1 MIAAWPEAGPR
12 DLDAETDWERI
23 MELIGRVR
31 NVRSESNVEPGR
43 WITASVFV
51 QNGATG
57 TVESARRELATL
69 ARIGED
75 RLTIASGEPVA
86 SKGDVV
92 VATADLVAVLP
103 LSGLVD
109 LAAER
114 ERLTK
119 ELEEAQAEQA
129 RAEAQLQNQDFLARA
144 PEKVVQVQR
153 DRLAGAIERVA
164 LLGRRL
170 GELDG

>member
-1 MIAAWPEAGPR
+1 
-12 DLDAETDWERI
+12 
-23 MELIGRVR
+23 
-31 NVRSESNVEPGR
+31 
-43 WITASVFV
+43 
-51 QNGATG
+51 
-57 TVESARRELATL
+57 
-69 ARIGED
+69 
-75 RLTIASGEPVA
+75 
-86 SKGDVV
+86 
-92 VATADLVAVLP
+92 LP

-129 RAEAQLQNQDFLARA
+129 RAEAQLLNQDFLARA

-153 DRLAGAIERVA
+153 DRLVGAIERVA